1 MRIFFSLFW
10 IFAKIGL
17 FTLGGGYAMLPLI
30 EAEIVD
36 KHHWID
42 KKEFLDLTAMAQ
54 AAPGILAVNM
64 AIFIGYKLAG
74 LPGAVVTTLGAALPS
89 FIIILLIALFFHNFR
104 QNETV
109 IRIFMG
115 IRPVVVALI
124 AVPVLRLSKT
134 AGITWRRAWFP
145 LLCALAV
152 WLGRVSPVYV
162 VLLAGLS
169 GWLFCRREAK

>member
-1 MRIFFSLFW
+1 MSIFFSLFW

-74 LPGAVVTTLGAALPS
+74 LPGAAVTPLGA
-89 FIIILLIALFFHNFR
+89 
-104 QNETV
+104 
-109 IRIFMG
+109 
-115 IRPVVVALI
+115 
-124 AVPVLRLSKT
+124 
-134 AGITWRRAWFP
+134 
-145 LLCALAV
+145 
-152 WLGRVSPVYV
+152 
-162 VLLAGLS
+162 
-169 GWLFCRREAK
+169 